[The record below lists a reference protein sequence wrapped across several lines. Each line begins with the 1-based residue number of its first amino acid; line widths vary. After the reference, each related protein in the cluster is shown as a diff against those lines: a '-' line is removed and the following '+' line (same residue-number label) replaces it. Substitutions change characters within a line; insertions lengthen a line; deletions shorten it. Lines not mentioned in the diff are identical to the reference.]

1 MSGDPWGDTENDLFA
16 GGAISDNPLAGARTA
31 PQRWW
36 QQRQGILALAASLV
50 SVVALV
56 VVLAGI
62 DGYVM
67 VGVAAGGYL
76 LAVLADVEA
85 RRVRYNNKN
94 YVRPK
99 FMGIPWLRVV
109 TFALAVWVAWL
120 VASSL
125 AGTT

>member
-1 MSGDPWGDTENDLFA
+1 
-16 GGAISDNPLAGARTA
+16 
-31 PQRWW
+31 
-36 QQRQGILALAASLV
+36 
-50 SVVALV
+50 V
-56 VVLAGI
+56 VVEVGVS
-62 DGYVM
+62 GCVM
-67 VGVAAGGYL
+67 VGVAEGGYL

-99 FMGIPWLRVV
+99 FMGIPLLRVV